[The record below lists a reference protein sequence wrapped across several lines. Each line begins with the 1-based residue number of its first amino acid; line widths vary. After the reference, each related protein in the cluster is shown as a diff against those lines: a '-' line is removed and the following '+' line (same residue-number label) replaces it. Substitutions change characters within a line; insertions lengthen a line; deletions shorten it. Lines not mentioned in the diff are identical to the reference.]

1 MLLLSGS
8 VSVEREEKEKD
19 RAGLREG
26 TSGAVG
32 CCCAAAAAAGSMME
46 RRADCRAKF
55 VSRAKRTSDREAR
68 NAGEEDPLGEEVWND
83 DVCAVERS
91 VVVVVVLL
99 EDKRGESGATT
110 TGGKLDRWME

>member
-1 MLLLSGS
+1 MLLSGS
-8 VSVEREEKEKD
+8 VSVEREKEKKEKE

-26 TSGAVG
+26 AVG
-32 CCCAAAAAAGSMME
+32 CCAAAAAAPAGSMME

-68 NAGEEDPLGEEVWND
+68 NAGEEDPLSEEVWND

-91 VVVVVVLL
+91 VVVVLL
-99 EDKRGESGATT
+99 VDERGESGATT

>member
-8 VSVEREEKEKD
+8 VSVEREEKEKE
-19 RAGLREG
+19 RAGLSE
-26 TSGAVG
+26 GAVG
-32 CCCAAAAAAGSMME
+32 CCAAAAPAGSMME

-68 NAGEEDPLGEEVWND
+68 NAGEEDPLREEVWND

-91 VVVVVVLL
+91 VVVVVVVLL
-99 EDKRGESGATT
+99 VNERGESGAI
-110 TGGKLDRWME
+110 TGWIE

>member
-1 MLLLSGS
+1 MSLLSGS

-19 RAGLREG
+19 RAGLSE
-26 TSGAVG
+26 GAVG
-32 CCCAAAAAAGSMME
+32 CCAAAAPAGSMME

-68 NAGEEDPLGEEVWND
+68 NAGEEDPLSEEVWND

-99 EDKRGESGATT
+99 VDERGESGATT
-110 TGGKLDRWME
+110 TGGKLDRWVE

>member
-1 MLLLSGS
+1 MLLLSS
-8 VSVEREEKEKD
+8 REKEKKEKE

-26 TSGAVG
+26 AVG
-32 CCCAAAAAAGSMME
+32 CCAAAAAAPAGSMME

-68 NAGEEDPLGEEVWND
+68 NAGEEDPLREEVWND

-91 VVVVVVLL
+91 VVVVVVVLL
-99 EDKRGESGATT
+99 VNERGESGAI
-110 TGGKLDRWME
+110 TGWIE